1 MAGRV
6 TIDQFKSQLGRPSL
20 TSKYYVEIPLPAST
34 TGGSDNAFKN
44 FAKAQGFDVT
54 TDVQRNIN
62 LYCSE
67 ASLPGSSIATLEQT
81 GDRTGVTE
89 RHAHRRVF
97 DDRIDLTFYVD
108 GDNYTVIKY
117 FETWIDFIS
126 GSGTTQDF
134 VSANRNEKLNENYF
148 YRMNYPDEYTC
159 SGFKVTKFESDSFRN
174 INPTGG
180 SLVYNFVKAF
190 PISINS
196 MPISYDTSQLLKCT
210 VSMTYL
216 RYVIE
221 RTTAQTPP
229 AEKTPQPKVPQPKD
243 GSSSAQQFFNDNR
256 SSLLKDKNG
265 SKFNFDI
272 DKFGGGKPLNTN
284 LNSNVA

>member
-81 GDRTGVTE
+81 SDRTGVTE

-126 GSGTTQDF
+126 GSGTTQD
-134 VSANRNEKLNENYF
+134 NKKLNENYF

-159 SGFKVTKFESDSFRN
+159 SGFKVTKFESDSFKN

-229 AEKTPQPKVPQPKD
+229 AKKTPQPKVPEPQPKD
-243 GSSSAQQFFNDNR
+243 SSSSAQQFFNDNR

-265 SKFNFDI
+265 STFNFDLN
-272 DKFGGGKPLNTN
+272 KFGGGKPQNTD

>member
-1 MAGRV
+1 MSSSEYAIKSISDIKTALLRPAQTSQYYLELALPRSDAGFRSALAKKG
-6 TIDQFKSQLGRPSL
+6 IQLSGGDQENL
-20 TSKYYVEIPLPAST
+20 
-34 TGGSDNAFKN
+34 
-44 FAKAQGFDVT
+44 
-54 TDVQRNIN
+54 N
-62 LYCSE
+62 LYCTE

-81 GDRTGVTE
+81 SDRTGVTE

-134 VSANRNEKLNENYF
+134 VAANRNEKLNENYF

-196 MPISYDTSQLLKCT
+196 MPISYEASQLLKCT

-221 RTTAQTPP
+221 RTKAQTPP
-229 AEKTPQPKVPQPKD
+229 AEKTPQPKVPAPKD
-243 GSSSAQQFFNDNR
+243 GSDAAQNFFNDNR
-256 SSLLKDKNG
+256 RSLLNDKNG
-265 SKFNFDI
+265 STFNFDPS
-272 DKFGGGKPLNTN
+272 KFGGGKPVNPN
-284 LNSNVA
+284 VNSNIA